1 MNSKL
6 FLGIIFIATLFLNM
20 ILAPSLIEGVCNYE
34 DGGDITGEQDNDD
47 NPLAVS
53 TKGAPV
59 SGRTKNACNEGNI
72 IENQSRLKEASEKLN
87 ELKKI
92 AAGVTLGV
100 NTNTENIKK
109 NKLANAQMRS
119 AVGGGE
125 GDEEDKE
132 AEAKQDEEI
141 CRKYPESC

>member
-6 FLGIIFIATLFLNM
+6 FLGIILIATLFLN
-20 ILAPSLIEGVCNYE
+20 ILLTPSLIEGICDYE
-34 DGGDITGEQDNDD
+34 DDGDITGEQDNDD
-47 NPLAVS
+47 NPLGVS

-59 SGRTKNACNEGNI
+59 SGRTKNACNEGTI
-72 IENQSRLKEASEKLN
+72 IENESRLKEATEKLN
-87 ELKKI
+87 ELKRI
-92 AAGVTLGV
+92 SAGVDTGV
-100 NTNTENIKK
+100 KTNTKNIKK

>member
-1 MNSKL
+1 MSRRL
-6 FLGIIFIATLFLNM
+6 RRSCLRR
-20 ILAPSLIEGVCNYE
+20 
-34 DGGDITGEQDNDD
+34 
-47 NPLAVS
+47 
-53 TKGAPV
+53 APV